1 MSDYNREAIITQIAA
16 GLSEGQTL
24 RAMCREEDMPG
35 YVTIYNWI
43 KENSD
48 FAERI
53 ACAREAGYDCIAD
66 QIIEII
72 DETSD
77 DYVTDKDGNERP
89 NNEIVARS
97 RLRAEMRLKL
107 LAKWSPK
114 KYGEK
119 TETAITG
126 ADGGAIKIESLSDT
140 EIARQ
145 IYMALAIGASKIPD
159 EVGNG
164 EVKTE

>member
-1 MSDYNREAIITQIAA
+1 MSDYDREAIITYIAT

-24 RAMCREEDMPG
+24 RAMCREDGMPG
-35 YVTIYNWI
+35 YVTIYSWI
-43 KENSD
+43 KENSG

-72 DETSD
+72 DETSN
-77 DYVTDKDGNERP
+77 DYVEDKEGNERP

-97 RLRAEMRLKL
+97 KLRAEMRLKL

-114 KYGEK
+114 KYGDK
-119 TETAITG
+119 TDIALTG
-126 ADGGAIKIESLSDT
+126 ADGGPIKVESLTD
-140 EIARQ
+140 EEMARKL
-145 IYMALAIGASKIPD
+145 YMALAIVADKIPD
-159 EVGNG
+159 EAG
-164 EVKTE
+164 EK